1 LFARA
6 IERKG
11 KLFSISRVRGGLIR
25 IATFKLSVEELIL
38 LLKEIVLIEE
48 ELFPFDFVY
57 A

>member
-38 LLKEIVLIEE
+38 LLLKEIVLLVEE
-48 ELFPFDFVY
+48 
-57 A
+57 